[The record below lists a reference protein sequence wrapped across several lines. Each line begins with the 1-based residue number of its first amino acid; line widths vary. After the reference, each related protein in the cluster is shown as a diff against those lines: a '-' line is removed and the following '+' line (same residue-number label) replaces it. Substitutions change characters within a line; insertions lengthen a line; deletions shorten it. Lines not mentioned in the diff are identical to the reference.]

1 MLAGSGT
8 RVSPGPAERVS
19 PGSARP
25 PRYRASLRWPALLL
39 LTREAPGS
47 AGVDRPM
54 RLPMTR
60 PRSTSSRK
68 RLETWLWTGPV
79 GHLAG
84 GALDFAGALARYLLA
99 RALRRTIR

>member
-19 PGSARP
+19 PGSART

-47 AGVDRPM
+47 AGVGEPM
-54 RLPMTR
+54 RSPMTQ
-60 PRSTSSRK
+60 PRFTSPPK

-84 GALDFAGALARYLLA
+84 GAVDFAEALAGYLLA